1 MILVEIKDFNAL
13 IDNRSFFDQPEKTNK
28 KSMKSLSKY
37 QEIMTVQ

>member
-28 KSMKSLSKY
+28 KSMKNVSKY
-37 QEIMTVQ
+37 QEIMTIQ